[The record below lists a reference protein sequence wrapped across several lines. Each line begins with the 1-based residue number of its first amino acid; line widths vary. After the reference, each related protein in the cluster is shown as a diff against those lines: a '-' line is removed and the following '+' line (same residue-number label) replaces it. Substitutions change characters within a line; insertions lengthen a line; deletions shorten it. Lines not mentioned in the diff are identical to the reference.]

1 MICWKKDPEGRWK
14 KRRKEKGRRMKDH
27 GLGGRKWKKG
37 DSRKE
42 EARTRREGIR
52 KIESARKGK
61 EERHETASGRRKKK
75 EERVQRQAVDNEKAR
90 RMNVEL
96 KGEERKKEG

>member
-1 MICWKKDPEGRWK
+1 LIIFRKKDQEGRWK

-27 GLGGRKWKKG
+27 GLGGRKWKEG

-52 KIESARKGK
+52 KIESARKRNEGDRWKVRKTK
-61 EERHETASGRRKKK
+61 EWEMRRKKGHRDRK
-75 EERVQRQAVDNEKAR
+75 RIIKKQQG
-90 RMNVEL
+90 L
-96 KGEERKKEG
+96 K